1 MSEGMI
7 LLSTKMNQL
16 IEDQRNVHVL
26 YSFHEVEDYM
36 KQVLNYIHDGIIA
49 GESII
54 LIENARLYPEIQKE
68 LSSKYTKTQL
78 ELVHYVNSLDFYFSS
93 GSYHPPAIHEYFKK
107 VVQPYIQNDTA
118 FRSWA
123 HVEWASMQ
131 EPLYLIED
139 FEKIV
144 DEEVNALSFPLIC
157 AYDGVKLPEYV
168 KTFLMETHPYVLVE
182 DDVVVSK
189 QYLPSNKVI

>member
-1 MSEGMI
+1 M
-7 LLSTKMNQL
+7 STKMNQL
-16 IEDQRNVHVL
+16 IENHRNVHVL
-26 YSFHEVEDYM
+26 YSFHEVEDYLT
-36 KQVLNYIHDGIIA
+36 QVLNYIHGGILA
-49 GESII
+49 GETII
-54 LIENARLYPEIQKE
+54 LIENARLYPKIQKE

-144 DEEVNALSFPLIC
+144 DDEVNALSFPLIC
-157 AYDGVKLPEYV
+157 AYDGEKLPEYV

-182 DDVVVSK
+182 DDLVVSE
-189 QYLPSNKVI
+189 QYRPTDKVI

>member
-1 MSEGMI
+1 MI

-157 AYDGVKLPEYV
+157 AYDGEKLPEYV

>member
-1 MSEGMI
+1 MI

-36 KQVLNYIHDGIIA
+36 KQVLNYIQDGIIA

-68 LSSKYTKTQL
+68 LNSKYTKTQL

-107 VVQPYIQNDTA
+107 VVQPYIQNETA

-144 DEEVNALSFPLIC
+144 DEEVDALSFPLIC
-157 AYDGVKLPEYV
+157 AYDGEKLPEYV

-189 QYLPSNKVI
+189 QYQPTNKVI

>member
-1 MSEGMI
+1 MI
-7 LLSTKMNQL
+7 QLSTKMNQL

-49 GESII
+49 GEYII

-93 GSYHPPAIHEYFKK
+93 GSYHPPTIHEYFKK
-107 VVQPYIQNDTA
+107 VVQPYAQNDTA

-157 AYDGVKLPEYV
+157 AYDGEKLPEYV

-189 QYLPSNKVI
+189 QYHPSNKVI

>member
-1 MSEGMI
+1 MT
-7 LLSTKMNQL
+7 TKMNQL

-26 YSFHEVEDYM
+26 YSFHEEDYM
-36 KQVLNYIHDGIIA
+36 KQILNYIHEGIVA
-49 GESII
+49 GEYII
-54 LIENARLYPEIQKE
+54 LIENARLYPKIQE
-68 LSSKYTKTQL
+68 EMSSKYTKTQL

-107 VVQPYIQNDTA
+107 VVQPYIQNGTA

-123 HVEWASMQ
+123 HVEWATMQ

-139 FEKIV
+139 FERIV

-157 AYDGVKLPEYV
+157 AYDGEKLPEYV
-168 KTFLMETHPYVLVE
+168 KTFLMETHPYVLIE
-182 DDVVVSK
+182 ENLVVSE
-189 QYLPSNKVI
+189 QYQPTDKVT

>member
-1 MSEGMI
+1 MI

-36 KQVLNYIHDGIIA
+36 KQILNYIHDGIVA
-49 GESII
+49 GEYII

-78 ELVHYVNSLDFYFSS
+78 EFVHYVNSLDFYFSS

-107 VVQPYIQNDTA
+107 VVKPYIQSDTA

-157 AYDGVKLPEYV
+157 AYDGEKLPEYV

-182 DDVVVSK
+182 DELVVSE
-189 QYLPSNKVI
+189 QYRPTDKVI